1 MSRPSSR
8 KRGCGATRTTR
19 YRSPAGALAAAPA
32 ALAGQP
38 DALTVDGARRDR
50 HLVAALAGWSG
61 QGNPVLP
68 AAVSLLDGQLD
79 LRLLIRARHGAA
91 VAPPQ
96 SSKSTQASEP
106 AEQVFKVDVDTFG
119 TDGGPATPTA
129 VDRPPPGDAPAPAGG
144 AFRDLTEVRPVAVI
158 PRPRLRI
165 GQHVV
170 GLVDLLEAFLRRRI
184 SVHIRVIP
192 AGQRAKSSL
201 QFFRTGAAWHPKD
214 LVVVARHDG
223 SPPLTGHRDSSRP
236 QLRFPVAVARAEHV
250 NDGAG
255 RRIRIVDDGD
265 HFVFGG
271 IEWQPDID

>member
-1 MSRPSSR
+1 
-8 KRGCGATRTTR
+8 
-19 YRSPAGALAAAPA
+19 
-32 ALAGQP
+32 
-38 DALTVDGARRDR
+38 
-50 HLVAALAGWSG
+50 
-61 QGNPVLP
+61 VLP

-79 LRLLIRARHGAA
+79 LRLLVRARHGGGRATP
-91 VAPPQ
+91 VVE
-96 SSKSTQASEP
+96 STEASEP

-119 TDGGPATPTA
+119 TDGGPATPTGGPA
-129 VDRPPPGDAPAPAGG
+129 AAWRRPGAGWG

-184 SVHIRVIP
+184 GVHIRVIP
-192 AGQRAKSSL
+192 AGERAKSSL

-214 LVVVARHDG
+214 FVVVARHDG
-223 SPPLTGHRDSSRP
+223 SPLLTGHRDSSRP